1 MNGECAYTHTFEDID
16 SHEHGT
22 TPTNI
27 RMYNCKTEHHRHR
40 SQFQD
45 IGRKGMYFQ
54 STRNLARIE
63 NGSKNNS
70 KE

>member
-1 MNGECAYTHTFEDID
+1 MGSEWGEGGEGGEVNGECAYTHTFEDID
-16 SHEHGT
+16 AHEHGT

-45 IGRKGMYFQ
+45 I
-54 STRNLARIE
+54 
-63 NGSKNNS
+63 
-70 KE
+70 